1 MSPDGSL
8 DVVPGDHEGDD
19 VSGVELGD
27 GAVCLLLDEV
37 LHDDQTQEV
46 SSLLQLRPRQLVYL
60 GELHPMLRNMII
72 NVMKMPRT
80 VQFLVCFLS
89 STNWLLMSQVSRT
102 GSYHE
107 ADMVAGSIVVNIKII
122 ES

>member
-60 GELHPMLRNMII
+60 GELHPMLRNMMI
-72 NVMKMPRT
+72 NVMKVPRT
-80 VQFLVCFLS
+80 LQFLVCFQS
-89 STNWLLMSQVSRT
+89 STKLISRIYEIRSCHK
-102 GSYHE
+102 GSLH
-107 ADMVAGSIVVNIKII
+107 
-122 ES
+122 

>member
-1 MSPDGSL
+1 MTPDGSL
-8 DVVPGDHEGDD
+8 YVVPGDHEGDD

-60 GELHPMLRNMII
+60 GELHPMLRNMMI
-72 NVMKMPRT
+72 NVMKVPRT
-80 VQFLVCFLS
+80 LQFLVCFQS
-89 STNWLLMSQVSRT
+89 STKLISRIYEIA
-102 GSYHE
+102 SCHK
-107 ADMVAGSIVVNIKII
+107 ADMVAASTVINIKII